1 MSYIQAEQLVKKRCA
16 YFNINTDYIQC
27 TQLVDYGN
35 YYIIYANINNNCRKF
50 PVYKSA
56 I

>member
-1 MSYIQAEQLVKKRCA
+1 MTTNQAENIIRKRCEH
-16 YFNINTDYIQC
+16 FNMQVTQIHC

-35 YYIIYANINNNCRKF
+35 YYIIYANIDNICRKF

>member
-1 MSYIQAEQLVKKRCA
+1 MNTTQREYFIRKRCD
-16 YFNINTDYIQC
+16 YFNIEVTEIHC

-35 YYIIYANINNNCRKF
+35 YYIIYANIDNSYHKF

>member
-1 MSYIQAEQLVKKRCA
+1 MTYSQAENIIKKRCE
-16 YFNINTDYIQC
+16 YFNMDITLIHC
-27 TQLVDYGN
+27 TQLIDYGN
-35 YYIIYANINNNCRKF
+35 YYIIYATIDNNCRKF